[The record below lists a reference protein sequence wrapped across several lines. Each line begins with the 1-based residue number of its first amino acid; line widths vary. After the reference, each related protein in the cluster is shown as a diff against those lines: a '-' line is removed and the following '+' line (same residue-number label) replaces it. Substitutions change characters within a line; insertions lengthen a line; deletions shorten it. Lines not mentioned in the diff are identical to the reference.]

1 MNTLAVARLYM
12 AGILLL
18 GVIAGNV
25 AAQGFPNKLV
35 RLVIPYPPGGS
46 AEAQARIL
54 AQALSEEW
62 KQQVIIENK
71 PGAGTTVGAAYVA
84 KAAPDGYTIYFAS
97 TSHTIVQSLYRNL
110 PYDAV
115 KSFAPISLV
124 AVSPLVLTVHPDVK
138 AATVKELIELAK
150 AKPGTLNYASSGS
163 GGSPHLATEIFR
175 AAAGIDVVHVPFK
188 GTGPALAALLGA
200 QVDFLFADVAVI
212 PLLKS
217 GKLRAL
223 GVSLKQ
229 RSALLPEV
237 PTIAEAAGLPDFE
250 TANWGAIIAPAGT
263 PREIVDALNAAIR
276 NALRQPTV
284 RERYRAQGFE
294 TTGSTPAELEAHMIS
309 EVRKYAKAIADSG
322 VKVD

>member
-1 MNTLAVARLYM
+1 MNTLAVARLTL
-12 AGILLL
+12 ARILLL

-62 KQQVIIENK
+62 RQQVIIENK

-124 AVSPLVLTVHPDVK
+124 AVSPLVLTVHPAVK

-150 AKPGTLNYASSGS
+150 ASPGTLNYASSGS

-237 PTIAEAAGLPDFE
+237 PTIAEAAGLPGYE

-263 PREIVDALNAAIR
+263 PREIVDAINAAIR
-276 NALRQPTV
+276 NAIRQPVV
-284 RERYRAQGFE
+284 RERYSAQGFE